1 MSNQQ
6 VQIFNAGGNE
16 LVSFARLLEHVKSCE
31 VCMLEEEG
39 LLKCDVYE
47 TLLDAWEISR
57 LKSLKVVLD
66 VTESI

>member
-16 LVSFARLLEHVKSCE
+16 LVSFVELLKHVKSCE

-47 TLLDAWEISR
+47 TLLDAWEINR